1 MAQTEQLRRGVPV
14 RVARQDPEKA
24 KLAVYG
30 YDYHAHYGDFG
41 VVTDVRQT
49 DSGTWYVV
57 RFDEYGLDAL
67 PYRPK
72 ELEPV

>member
-1 MAQTEQLRRGVPV
+1 MPLTEPLRRGSPV

-24 KLAVYG
+24 KLAVCG
-30 YDYHAHYGDFG
+30 YDYHEHYGDAG
-41 VVTDVRQT
+41 VVTDVRRS

-67 PYRPK
+67 PYRPE